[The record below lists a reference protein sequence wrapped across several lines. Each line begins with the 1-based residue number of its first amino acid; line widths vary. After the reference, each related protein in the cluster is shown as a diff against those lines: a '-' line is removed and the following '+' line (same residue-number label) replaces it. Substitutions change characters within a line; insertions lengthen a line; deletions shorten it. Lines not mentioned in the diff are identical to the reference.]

1 MVTPRDQLKRV
12 IITGAA
18 GFIGSC
24 LTRQLVNSGS
34 FNVLAYDKLTYAG
47 TLTSLAP
54 VAQSTNYQF
63 IHGDICDA
71 VLLESTFKSFDPD
84 IVVHLAAESH
94 VDRSIDGPS
103 AFIET
108 NLVGTYSMLQAA
120 RHHWSSLSGDRKEAF
135 RFHHVSTDEV
145 FGTLGDTGLF
155 DEQTAYDPRSPY
167 SASKAGSD
175 HLVRAWHHTYG
186 LPITITNCS
195 NNYGPYHFPEK
206 LIPLIILRALS
217 GDDLPVYGKGENIR
231 DWLFVEDH
239 ARAIK
244 AVFERG
250 AIGETYTVGGNAERR
265 NIDVVTTLCSI
276 LDVIRPK
283 ANGSRYADQIRFV
296 ADRPGHDFRYAIDS
310 SKLRRELG
318 WQPLE
323 SFESGLEKTV
333 KWYLENESWWSP
345 LLTTKGTTTRR
356 GLAG

>member
-1 MVTPRDQLKRV
+1 
-12 IITGAA
+12 
-18 GFIGSC
+18 
-24 LTRQLVNSGS
+24 
-34 FNVLAYDKLTYAG
+34 
-47 TLTSLAP
+47 
-54 VAQSTNYQF
+54 
-63 IHGDICDA
+63 
-71 VLLESTFKSFDPD
+71 
-84 IVVHLAAESH
+84 
-94 VDRSIDGPS
+94 
-103 AFIET
+103 
-108 NLVGTYSMLQAA
+108 
-120 RHHWSSLSGDRKEAF
+120 
-135 RFHHVSTDEV
+135 
-145 FGTLGDTGLF
+145 
-155 DEQTAYDPRSPY
+155 
-167 SASKAGSD
+167 
-175 HLVRAWHHTYG
+175 VRAWHHTYG

-217 GDDLPVYGKGENIR
+217 SDDLPVYGKGENIR

-250 AIGETYTVGGNAERR
+250 TVGETYTVGGNAERR

-276 LDVIRPK
+276 LDVIKPK

-310 SKLRRELG
+310 SKLRRDLG